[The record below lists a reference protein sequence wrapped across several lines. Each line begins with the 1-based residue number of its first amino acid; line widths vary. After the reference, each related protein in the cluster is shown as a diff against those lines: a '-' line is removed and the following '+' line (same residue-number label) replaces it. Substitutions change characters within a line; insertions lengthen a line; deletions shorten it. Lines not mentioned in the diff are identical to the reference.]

1 MTLKEDNSRNIPKQY
16 KNLLVLYGYNSV
28 EIANDVIKKL
38 LKEGLF
44 NIMTSDDIIRKQPL
58 LIEVFKTI
66 KDADAYLLFVDYSLL
81 TFTGYLFDEIIDNV
95 EEQVRKYNKKCVLLL
110 IDKNIFSKQ
119 QSSSLEEENIAKL
132 KKMANNINIL
142 QMNLEG
148 DLEEKLSLIINTIQ
162 S

>member
-1 MTLKEDNSRNIPKQY
+1 
-16 KNLLVLYGYNSV
+16 NSV